1 MPPPRRPRCPIC
13 GKPSDDD
20 FRPFCSDRCA
30 KLDLG
35 RWLSDAYAIPAG
47 EVEEEED
54 RPSRAED
61 GESG

>member
-1 MPPPRRPRCPIC
+1 MRNAGRPRCPIC
-13 GKPSDDD
+13 GKETVAE

-35 RWLSDAYAIPAG
+35 RWLADAYAIPAG

-54 RPSRAED
+54 RPPGAAD
-61 GESG
+61 GEAG